1 MKLKSLK
8 KDSKND
14 HFDESFKSR
23 LDLIQII
30 KKNKFIKQFDFSIFI
45 NNKKLL

>member
-8 KDSKND
+8 KDLKND
-14 HFDESFKSR
+14 YFDELSKSR

-30 KKNKFIKQFDFSIFI
+30 KKNKFTKQSDSSIFI
-45 NNKKLL
+45 NNKELL